1 MRSIFL
7 SGLVMMVALML
18 LAGSAR
24 AQVNFPSFGA
34 GDIGAGANQVTLN
47 GNAVLNG
54 ATVRLTAPNIGE
66 AGTAFYNTRQG
77 LLSGFSTTFRYEIS
91 GEGQFGPADGLAFL
105 VSNDPLGTNALAN
118 GGSELG
124 FVGMTN
130 TLGITFDTFSEVG
143 VRVLTSAGNELA
155 FVPKTL
161 AELQGVHDVRVDFQ
175 NAVGGVGDL
184 TVFFDSAPTIA
195 LTGFD
200 MNPYLDATGTAQ
212 TGFSAGTGLLAEN
225 HDIVSW
231 SLQTGAVA
239 IPEPATLALIAL
251 GTVGLLAMRRR

>member
-1 MRSIFL
+1 MHSFFSTVLKAVAVSFL
-7 SGLVMMVALML
+7 LGGV
-18 LAGSAR
+18 AR
-24 AQVNFPSFGA
+24 AQIAFPSFGA
-34 GDIGAGANQVTLN
+34 GDIGAGANQLTLNGTAVLN
-47 GNAVLNG
+47 GNAI
-54 ATVRLTAPNIGE
+54 RLTAPNIGE

-91 GEGQFGPADGLAFL
+91 GEGQFGPADGLVFL
-105 VSNDPLGTNALAN
+105 VSNDPLGTSALAN

-124 FVGMTN
+124 FIGMTN
-130 TLGITFDTFSEVG
+130 TLGVTVDTFSEVG

-161 AELQGVHDVRVDFQ
+161 VELQGVHDVRVDFQ

-184 TVFFDSAPTIA
+184 TVFFDSAPTISLA
-195 LTGFD
+195 AFD
-200 MNPYLDATGTAQ
+200 MNPYLDGSGTAQ

-231 SLQTGAVA
+231 SLQTGATA
-239 IPEPATLALIAL
+239 IPEPATLTLIAL
-251 GTVGLLAMRRR
+251 GPVGLLTRRRR